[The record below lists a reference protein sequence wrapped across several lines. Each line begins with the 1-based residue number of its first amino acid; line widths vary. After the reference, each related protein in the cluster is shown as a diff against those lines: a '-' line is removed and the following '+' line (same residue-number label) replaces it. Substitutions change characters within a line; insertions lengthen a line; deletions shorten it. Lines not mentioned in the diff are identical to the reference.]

1 MAILHQATLTPTK
14 LQLVTSQ
21 LDQLG
26 WGGGPVD
33 LIGGYRFDDP
43 DGQVGV
49 EGLIATRGDDAFHI
63 PLTYRDAPLAGAEP
77 YLIVTLDHSALG
89 KRWVYDAAH
98 DPVAVGCYLR
108 ALAGTQEQAVLN
120 VFDAAGRLVE
130 VREPAVEVSV
140 ERPGEVDADSLVL
153 IRRLDE
159 GVPTDQTR
167 PALMA
172 RWAGDNAAVIAF
184 G

>member
-77 YLIVTLDHSALG
+77 YLIGTLDHSALG

-98 DPVAVGCYLR
+98 DPVAVGCYMR
-108 ALAGTQEQAVLN
+108 ALAGAQEQAVLN
-120 VFDAAGRLVE
+120 VYDRAEQLVE
-130 VREPAVEVSV
+130 VRDPAVVIRV
-140 ERPGEVDADSLVL
+140 DRPAEISADDLVL
-153 IRRLDE
+153 VRRLEEDAQDD
-159 GVPTDQTR
+159 PDR
-167 PALMA
+167 PRLIAQ
-172 RWAGDNAAVIAF
+172 WAGNNEAVVAF
-184 G
+184 A